1 MKRRTTTMAAGALTL
16 ALATA
21 VTAAIGTSHKLSSAR
36 EVSEAAWQELAAIH
50 TARARAAKTA
60 IDAAVPSANPELLR
74 QVRSELDRTLAAPPA
89 PAVLDDLASINAY
102 KQRQGELTGKL
113 FMLVAGDVPPP
124 LQQLRAQLP
133 RDEAA
138 LAQARVRYRQA
149 SADYNALSRTTIASL
164 LGYGA
169 LPDGL

>member
-1 MKRRTTTMAAGALTL
+1 MKQRTIAIAAGVLTL

-21 VTAAIGTSHKLSSAR
+21 VTVAVGTSHRLSSSR
-36 EVSEAAWQELAAIH
+36 DLSEAAWHDVAAIH
-50 TARARAAKTA
+50 AARARSAKAAL
-60 IDAAVPSANPELLR
+60 DAAAPTTNVELLR
-74 QVRSELDRTLAAPPA
+74 QVRTELDRTLAAPPDA
-89 PAVLDDLASINAY
+89 TVLDDLVSINAY
-102 KQRQGELTGKL
+102 KQQQGELTGKL
-113 FMLVAGDVPPP
+113 FMLVAGDVPAP

-138 LAQARVRYRQA
+138 LAQARARYRQA

-164 LGYGA
+164 LGYHA

>member
-1 MKRRTTTMAAGALTL
+1 MKQRTITIAAGALTL

-21 VTAAIGTSHKLSSAR
+21 VTAAVGTSHKLSSSR
-36 EVSEAAWQELAAIH
+36 EVSEAAWQELATIH
-50 TARARAAKTA
+50 AARARAAKA
-60 IDAAVPSANPELLR
+60 ALDAAAPSANPELLR
-74 QVRSELDRTLAAPPA
+74 QVRSELDRTLATPPDA
-89 PAVLDDLASINAY
+89 AVLDDLVSINAY

-138 LAQARVRYRQA
+138 LAQARARYRQA

-164 LGYGA
+164 LGYNA